1 MVGPKLLKVMAP
13 KSPGDSADG
22 GKRTEKRRERGE
34 RREDEGRRKER
45 KMRG

>member
-22 GKRTEKRRERGE
+22 DGGKRREE
-34 RREDEGRRKER
+34 REDEGRRKER

>member
-34 RREDEGRRKER
+34 RMRDGRRKE
-45 KMRG
+45 K